1 MADITT
7 ISIRKA
13 VSSDAVVV
21 TEYNVRLARET
32 EGRELA
38 RETVG
43 QGVAAL
49 LADAERGIYF
59 LAEIGGE
66 VVGQLMI
73 TREWSDW
80 RNAWF
85 WWIQSVYVRAE
96 SRGQGVYRSLYSHV
110 KSVAAQEDDVCGIRL
125 YVESENERAQEVYRR
140 MGMSKSS
147 YQFFELEF

>member
-1 MADITT
+1 M
-7 ISIRKA
+7 
-13 VSSDAVVV
+13 
-21 TEYNVRLARET
+21 TEYNLCLARET
-32 EGRELA
+32 ESRELD
-38 RETVG
+38 RGRVL
-43 QGVAAL
+43 QGVRAL
-49 LADAERGIYF
+49 LADGQKGVYY
-59 LAEIGGE
+59 LAETADA

-85 WWIQSVYVRAE
+85 WWIQSVYVRE
-96 SRGQGVYRSLYSHV
+96 GSRGLGVYRALYTHV
-110 KSVAAQEDDVCGIRL
+110 KAAAKEDETVCGIRL